1 MTRKEQIEKRIQN
14 LESGTAFIASDFL
27 DLSDYENVRKILNR
41 LTDAKRIRRLL
52 PGVYDAPRYS
62 VLLEE
67 WEAPNLHEVALA
79 LARKYNWSIAP
90 TGNTA
95 LNLLGMS
102 TQVPG
107 KWTYISDGR
116 YVTYNVKGTLLEF
129 KHRANGE
136 ISGLS
141 MKAAMVI
148 QAIQAIGKDQI
159 TEEHLSVLRDFLSED
174 ERHELMVKGKA
185 TKTWVYQF
193 IRKIGEAA

>member
-1 MTRKEQIEKRIQN
+1 MTSANQIEKRIQN
-14 LESGTAFIASDFL
+14 MEPGTVFIAGDFF
-27 DLSDYENVRKILNR
+27 DLSDYENVRKVLNR
-41 LTDAKRIRRLL
+41 LTDAKKIRRLL
-52 PGVYDAPRYS
+52 PGIYDAPRYS
-62 VLLEE
+62 ALLKE
-67 WEAPNLHEVALA
+67 WEAPNLHEVAIA

-95 LNLLGMS
+95 LNLLGLS

-116 YVTYNVKGTLLEF
+116 YVTYNVAGTQLEF

-141 MKAAMVI
+141 MNVAMVI
-148 QAIQAIGKDQI
+148 QAIQAIGKDQMR
-159 TEEHLSVLRDFLSED
+159 EEELGVLRNFLSED

-185 TKTWVYQF
+185 TKTWVYQI
-193 IRKIGEAA
+193 IREIGEAA

>member
-1 MTRKEQIEKRIQN
+1 MTNTKQIEKRIQ
-14 LESGTAFIASDFL
+14 SMKPGTAFIASDFF

-41 LTDAKRIRRLL
+41 LTDAKKIRRLL

-62 VLLEE
+62 KLLIE

-95 LNLLGMS
+95 LNVLGLS

-107 KWTYISDGR
+107 KWMYISDGR
-116 YVTYNVKGTLLEF
+116 YVTYNVAGTLLEF

-141 MKAAMVI
+141 KEVAMVI
-148 QAIQAIGKDQI
+148 QAIQAIGKDQM
-159 TEEHLSVLRDFLSED
+159 TEESLKILRDFLSD
-174 ERHELMVKGKA
+174 SERQELLIKGKA
-185 TKTWVYQF
+185 TKSWVYQI
-193 IRKIGEAA
+193 IREIGAAA